1 MEVYYKDLISEG
13 TSLEKLVD
21 DLALVVQGAD
31 ELAQAS
37 GVNLPEEKRQEIR
50 TRLAR
55 LKEQCAKLRG
65 QAVAGARATDKLLR
79 QHPYSSLG
87 IAIGCG
93 LLIGWLMCRR
103 GKDSCSDS
111 GDLMA

>member
-1 MEVYYKDLISEG
+1 MEVYYKDFISEE

-21 DLALVVQGAD
+21 DLARVVQGAD

-37 GVNLPEEKRQEIR
+37 GVNLPEEKRREIR
-50 TRLAR
+50 TRLER
-55 LKEQCAKLRG
+55 LKQQCAKIKE

-93 LLIGWLMCRR
+93 LLIGFLLCRR
-103 GKDSCSDS
+103 EK
-111 GDLMA
+111 

>member
-1 MEVYYKDLISEG
+1 MEVYYKDFISEE

-21 DLALVVQGAD
+21 DLARVVQGAD

-37 GVNLPEEKRQEIR
+37 GVNLPEDKRREIR
-50 TRLAR
+50 TRLER
-55 LKEQCAKLRG
+55 LKEQCGKLKE

-79 QHPYSSLG
+79 RHPYSSLG

-93 LLIGWLMCRR
+93 LLMGLLLCRR
-103 GKDSCSDS
+103 EK
-111 GDLMA
+111 